1 MNENN
6 AIGISEILKWGWVAL
21 GVMGGYI
28 WRNLTNQVKENSNA
42 LNAHLLAD
50 VKSHEDFVKQAE
62 FGDMQKS
69 IYARFDKLDA
79 KSDKIL
85 DRVMES
91 VTRSE
96 FKAEIKD
103 LYKAVDKK
111 QDKV

>member
-1 MNENN
+1 LPENN
-6 AIGISEILKWGWVAL
+6 AISISEILKWGWVAL

-28 WRNLTNQVKENSNA
+28 WKNLTNQVAANSQA
-42 LNAHLLAD
+42 LNDHLLED
-50 VKSHEDFVKQAE
+50 VKSHEDFVKQVE
-62 FGDMQKS
+62 FADMQKS

-103 LYKAVDKK
+103 LYQAIEKK
-111 QDKV
+111 QDK